1 MRRVTGFQ
9 LIRLLEKDGWVS
21 KHKARH
27 GQLMQKWFSE
37 EGRTRVTVVPR
48 TRAVLPTGTLAA
60 ILGEKQ
66 TGLGALGLVRLITQW
81 GV

>member
-1 MRRVTGFQ
+1 MRLVTGFQ

-27 GQLMQKWFSE
+27 GQLMHKWFPE
-37 EGRTRVTVVPR
+37 EGRARVTVVPR

-66 TGLGALGLVRLITQW
+66 TGLGAQGLVRLITQW